1 VAVII
6 VGETQPATARRFQA
20 LETARS
26 FFPSLG
32 KPSPDFGFERR
43 WADAYD
49 APVRQEDTFDA
60 GCSAAAVVADA
71 LAVFG
76 GFWLA
81 VWIRFDTGWIPMFHE
96 APLSRN
102 LYLYGAGV
110 GAILFLLI
118 FRSLG
123 LYVRPQTGAFSF
135 KIPRLVRAVGW
146 GILLATALAFA
157 IRTEPP
163 FSRVIT
169 GLSFFTILLLV
180 LFERWLLFK
189 IEWHLAKHKAEV
201 KRVVIIGANKLAVHI
216 RDALKGTPTLRSHII
231 AFLRTNDQP
240 PDPALPPE
248 LTRGTLDDLAGM
260 IERGEVDEV
269 ICADFSLSNDRMSE
283 LLLLSER
290 NLVSFHTVPDMFGML
305 TQKVHIEMLGDIP
318 LLGLDKWPLDYVI
331 NRLLKRAEDIVGGI
345 IGLLCSVPVI
355 VVAAAA
361 IKRESPGPVFFH
373 QERCGEG
380 GKAFRIVKLRTMRT
394 DAEEATG
401 PVWARPDDPRRT
413 RIGAWLR
420 AHNLDELPQFWNV
433 LKGEMSLVGPRP
445 ERPHF
450 VEQFKDDISRYMWR
464 HASKPG
470 ITGWAQV
477 NGLRGNTSIRDR
489 IQYDLYYLENWSL
502 ALDFKIIVKTFFAR
516 QNAY

>member
-1 VAVII
+1 M
-6 VGETQPATARRFQA
+6 
-20 LETARS
+20 
-26 FFPSLG
+26 
-32 KPSPDFGFERR
+32 
-43 WADAYD
+43 
-49 APVRQEDTFDA
+49 RQQDTFDVV
-60 GCSAAAVVADA
+60 CSATAVVVDA
-71 LAVFG
+71 LAVFA

-81 VWIRFDTGWIPMFHE
+81 VWLRFDTGLIPMFHE
-96 APLSRN
+96 APLSRE
-102 LYLYGAGV
+102 LYLYGAAMGS
-110 GAILFLLI
+110 ILFLLI

-123 LYVRPQTGAFSF
+123 LYVRPQPGSF
-135 KIPRLVRAVGW
+135 GDKIPRLVRATGW

-163 FSRVIT
+163 FSRVVT

-180 LFERWLLFK
+180 VLERWVMFR
-189 IEWHLAKHKAEV
+189 IEWNWARHKAEV
-201 KRVVIIGANKLAVHI
+201 KRVVVLGTNRLAARI
-216 RDALKGTPTLRSHII
+216 KDALKVTPTLRSHVT
-231 AFLRTNDQP
+231 AFLRTDGIP
-240 PDPALPPE
+240 PDPAIPPE
-248 LTRGTLDDLAGM
+248 LLRGTIDDLAGL

-269 ICADFSLSNDRMSE
+269 ICADFSLSNDKMSE

-290 NLVSFHTVPDMFGML
+290 HLVSFHTVPDMFGML
-305 TQKVHIEMLGDIP
+305 TQRVHIEMLGDIP
-318 LLGLDKWPLDYVI
+318 LLGIDKWPLDYFWSRV
-331 NRLLKRAEDIVGGI
+331 LKRLEDILGGL
-345 IGLLCSVPVI
+345 IGLAISAPVI
-355 VVAAAA
+355 AVAAAL
-361 IKRESPGPVFFH
+361 IKRDSPGPIFFR

-380 GKAFRIVKLRTMRT
+380 GKCFTIYKLRTMRC

-413 RIGAWLR
+413 AIGAWLR

-433 LKGEMSLVGPRP
+433 LKGEMSIVGPRP

-450 VEQFKDDISRYMWR
+450 VEQFKEDISRYMWR

-477 NGLRGNTSIRDR
+477 NGLRGNTSVRDR